1 MYTKEEWR
9 GFGIKF
15 ISVLIGA
22 FVLAAC
28 STPTDKPLSSQPHI
42 SSSKSSESQQMK
54 MPTLAA
60 KWRVVA
66 FNKFT
71 EKELADKN
79 AYLDFSEMPKAH
91 GNMGCNGMMFQV
103 NVIGA
108 DKVDFGPIA
117 ATRMLC
123 EDMKLENAFLRK
135 QSVWNYRFDGNDLIL
150 EQKGISIRLRRE

>member
-1 MYTKEEWR
+1 M
-9 GFGIKF
+9 
-15 ISVLIGA
+15 IGA
-22 FVLAAC
+22 FVLVAC
-28 STPTDKPLSSQPHI
+28 STPDDKPLSSQPHI
-42 SSSKSSESQQMK
+42 SSSKSSESHQMK

-66 FNKFT
+66 FNKLT

-108 DKVDFGPIA
+108 DKIDFGPIA

>member
-1 MYTKEEWR
+1 MKTL
-9 GFGIKF
+9 
-15 ISVLIGA
+15 ISAMIGA

-28 STPTDKPLSSQPHI
+28 STPADKPLPNQPQASSD
-42 SSSKSSESQQMK
+42 KSSESHQMK

-60 KWRVVA
+60 KWRVVS

-79 AYLDFSEMPKAH
+79 AYLDFSKMPKAY
-91 GNMGCNGMMFQV
+91 GKMGCNGMMFQV
-103 NVIGA
+103 NIIGT

-117 ATRMLC
+117 TTMMLC
-123 EDMKLENAFLRK
+123 EDTKLEDAFLRK

>member
-1 MYTKEEWR
+1 MKTL
-9 GFGIKF
+9 
-15 ISVLIGA
+15 ISAVIGA
-22 FVLAAC
+22 FVLVAC
-28 STPTDKPLSSQPHI
+28 STSADKPLSSQLHI

-103 NVIGA
+103 NVIAA
-108 DKVDFGPIA
+108 DKVDFSPIA

>member
-1 MYTKEEWR
+1 MQT
-9 GFGIKF
+9 
-15 ISVLIGA
+15 
-22 FVLAAC
+22 
-28 STPTDKPLSSQPHI
+28 
-42 SSSKSSESQQMK
+42 QQTAQ
-54 MPTLAA
+54 PTLAA

-79 AYLDFSEMPKAH
+79 AYLDFSKMPKAH
-91 GNMGCNGMMFQV
+91 GNMGCNDMMFQA

-108 DKVDFGPIA
+108 GKIDFGHIA
-117 ATRMLC
+117 VSMMLC
-123 EDMKLENAFLRK
+123 EDMKLEDAFLRK